1 MLSPEALDDV
11 FGAVDVRAVE
21 RLRRHAVERVRR
33 RAAAPSPREAQ
44 VPRGPVELRRSS
56 RPRRQRARQPAAAA
70 APGPARGGVG
80 ASAFFNGT
88 LYSEVPHAP
97 AFESPE
103 VTVSFWLWLMQDS
116 TGAWRTLL
124 SKGDGEQELTPTVQ
138 LWPHTRQ
145 LHVRVT
151 TVGRQVV
158 AFDSAAMVPLQRWT
172 HVALVVQGKLVQ
184 IYVNGIA
191 DTQHVLTSAAHFNR
205 GPLYVG
211 RDPWQPGAQ
220 AFLDDLTVHAAA
232 LSDGRLASRRRAR
245 KPVSPSFVRLGC
257 SNCSLEAAR
266 NACAD
271 LGRHHLCFEDEAM
284 GGAYMA
290 SRAMGWSHGRTAASC
305 GTATGAEGGGGGRAA
320 PGRVLRTTERAGLGG
335 GRALGWGVE
344 EPGGTGGSSP
354 MSEGE
359 GAEQRHQ
366 GAINKNAGEYHHRVF
381 NTLSTL

>member
-1 MLSPEALDDV
+1 MPRPALAAAALAVLLTVARGSGADGRASINMLAAAPGGAPPPPAELMLSPEALDDV
-11 FGAVDVRAVE
+11 FGAVDV
-21 RLRRHAVERVRR
+21 HAVERGCVDMPWSVCAGGQPLLPPAKLKSLVGRWSFDDLLGLDGSGHGNHM
-33 RAAAPSPREAQ
+33 SP
-44 VPRGPVELRRSS
+44 PP
-56 RPRRQRARQPAAAA
+56 PA
-70 APGPARGGVG
+70 GPARGGVG

-103 VTVSFWLWLMQDS
+103 LTVSFWIYLMQDS

-232 LSDGRLASRRRAR
+232 LSDGRLAAEAEGALG
-245 KPVSPSFVRLGC
+245 PVSPSFVRLGC

-271 LGRHHLCFEDEAM
+271 FWAGYHLCFEDEAM

-290 SRAMGWSHGRTAASC
+290 SRAMGWSHGKNGSLMWYGDLEPRE
-305 GTATGAEGGGGGRAA
+305 AE
-320 PGRVLRTTERAGLGG
+320 
-335 GRALGWGVE
+335 
-344 EPGGTGGSSP
+344 
-354 MSEGE
+354 EGE
-359 GAEQRHQ
+359 RRLAVCCKD
-366 GAINKNAGEYHHRVF
+366 N
-381 NTLSTL
+381 L